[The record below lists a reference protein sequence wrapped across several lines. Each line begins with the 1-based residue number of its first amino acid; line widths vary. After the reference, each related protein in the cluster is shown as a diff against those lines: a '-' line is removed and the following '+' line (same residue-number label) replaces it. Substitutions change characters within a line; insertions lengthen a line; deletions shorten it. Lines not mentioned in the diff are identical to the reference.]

1 MPAISAHFSNIYPAA
16 RLNRLGR
23 ETRVDLAT
31 CSDQNGWSIIG
42 QVGPVKSGMTTQVNT
57 QRFLEMVGKSR
68 LVEPATLEKFTQ
80 KLHELHGE
88 PLPDDASL
96 IAKSMVAEGLLTAW
110 HTEKLL
116 AGKYKG
122 FFLGKYKL
130 LGHIGTGGMSSVY
143 LAEHTRML
151 DKRAIKVLPR
161 TRVKDATY
169 LARFQLE
176 AKAIASLSH
185 PNIVLAYDIDNEGDV
200 HYIVMEYVEGVDLQV
215 LVRRDGPLAPTQAA
229 LLIAQAA
236 DGLQHAHQR
245 GVVHRDVKP
254 ANLLLDLDGR
264 VRLLDMGLALVSAQ
278 DEESLT
284 VMHNENVLGTA
295 DYLAPEQAL
304 NSHQVDHRADI
315 YGLGCTLY
323 YLLTGHP
330 PFPEGTLAQRI
341 AKHQKVMP
349 TSIRLLRDDC
359 PGELEGICV
368 KMIQKEPQY
377 RYQSAADVAEALRQ
391 FAAHA
396 PPAKKLVPAKMGT
409 VPTGVSS
416 AGTPSS
422 RGNATRG
429 QNASQTSSIIHHDT
443 MSAKGD
449 DTVAGNREAV
459 IRKGL
464 SASDS
469 GRLIGTGVKSA
480 AELFGDSFLDLE
492 VESGYQGP
500 RSVKR
505 SGVSAAGR
513 SAANRPEAADRS
525 GASPSRVARS
535 SGIASRPGPVA
546 PASVSRK
553 SSAQS
558 SARAAGPAKTRAAS
572 TTNRGASWKKM
583 GLGLLLFA
591 LAIAI
596 GSIGYVIA
604 RLTS

>member
-1 MPAISAHFSNIYPAA
+1 
-16 RLNRLGR
+16 
-23 ETRVDLAT
+23 
-31 CSDQNGWSIIG
+31 
-42 QVGPVKSGMTTQVNT
+42 MTTQVNT

-88 PLPDDASL
+88 QLPEDASL
-96 IAKSMVAEGLLTAW
+96 IAKSMVAEGLLTTW

-349 TSIRLLRDDC
+349 TSIRSLRDDC

-409 VPTGVSS
+409 LPTGVSS
-416 AGTPSS
+416 TGRPSS
-422 RGNATRG
+422 RGSASRG
-429 QNASQTSSIIHHDT
+429 QNVSQTSSIIQHDT
-443 MSAKGD
+443 MSAKVD
-449 DTVAGNREAV
+449 DTVAGDRDAV

-492 VESGYQGP
+492 VESGYQGG
-500 RSVKR
+500 RSVRR
-505 SGVSAAGR
+505 SGASAAGR
-513 SAANRPEAADRS
+513 SAAHRPEAADRA
-525 GASPSRVARS
+525 GASPSRVTRG
-535 SGIASRPGPVA
+535 SGIASRPGPA
-546 PASVSRK
+546 DPASASRK
-553 SSAQS
+553 FSVQS
-558 SARAAGPAKTRAAS
+558 SARAVSPVKAKAA
-572 TTNRGASWKKM
+572 TATNRNASWKKL

-596 GSIGYVIA
+596 GLLGYVIA

>member
-1 MPAISAHFSNIYPAA
+1 M
-16 RLNRLGR
+16 
-23 ETRVDLAT
+23 VDRRSGGSGKT
-31 CSDQNGWSIIG
+31 
-42 QVGPVKSGMTTQVNT
+42 GMTTQVNT
-57 QRFLEMVGKSR
+57 KRFLEMVAKSR

-80 KLHELHGE
+80 KQQEVYGDS
-88 PLPDDASL
+88 LPEDASL
-96 IAKSMVAEGLLTAW
+96 IAKAMVAEGLLTAW

-215 LVRRDGPLAPTQAA
+215 LVRRDGPLSPIEAA

-368 KMIQKEPQY
+368 KMMQKEPQY
-377 RYQSAADVAEALRQ
+377 RYQSAADAAEALRQ

-396 PPAKKLVPAKMGT
+396 PPAKKLVPAKIGSVPAASGT
-409 VPTGVSS
+409 KP
-416 AGTPSS
+416 PSS
-422 RGNATRG
+422 RSNATRG
-429 QNASQTSSIIHHDT
+429 QSASQTSSIIQHDT

-469 GRLIGTGVKSA
+469 GRLIGTGLKSA

-492 VESGYQGP
+492 VESGYQGSK
-500 RSVKR
+500 SVRR
-505 SGVSAAGR
+505 SGVAAAGR
-513 SAANRPEAADRS
+513 SAAHRSEAANRS
-525 GASPSRVARS
+525 GTSPSRVARS
-535 SGIASRPGPVA
+535 SDIASHGSLDPAAVSRTA
-546 PASVSRK
+546 SARPASRSVIPSKAKAVST
-553 SSAQS
+553 A
-558 SARAAGPAKTRAAS
+558 
-572 TTNRGASWKKM
+572 NRSHVWKM
-583 GLGLLLFA
+583 VGLGLLLFM

-604 RLTS
+604 RLTP

>member
-1 MPAISAHFSNIYPAA
+1 M
-16 RLNRLGR
+16 
-23 ETRVDLAT
+23 VDQRSGGSGKT
-31 CSDQNGWSIIG
+31 C
-42 QVGPVKSGMTTQVNT
+42 MTTQVNT
-57 QRFLEMVGKSR
+57 KRFLEMVAKSR

-80 KLHELHGE
+80 KQQEVYGD
-88 PLPDDASL
+88 PLPEDASL

-215 LVRRDGPLAPTQAA
+215 LVRRDGPLSPIQAA

-264 VRLLDMGLALVSAQ
+264 IRLLDMGLALVSAQ

-368 KMIQKEPQY
+368 KMMQKEPQY
-377 RYQSAADVAEALRQ
+377 RYQSATDVAEALRQ

-396 PPAKKLVPAKMGT
+396 PPAKKLVPAKIGSVPAAASGT
-409 VPTGVSS
+409 KPQ
-416 AGTPSS
+416 SS
-422 RGNATRG
+422 RSNATRG
-429 QNASQTSSIIHHDT
+429 QSGSQTSSIIQHDT

-469 GRLIGTGVKSA
+469 GRLIGTGLKSA

-492 VESGYQGP
+492 VESGYQGSK
-500 RSVKR
+500 SVRR

-513 SAANRPEAADRS
+513 SASHRSEAANRS
-525 GASPSRVARS
+525 GTSPSGVTRS
-535 SGIASRPGPVA
+535 SDIASRSSMS
-546 PASVSRK
+546 PASVSR
-553 SSAQS
+553 AS
-558 SARAAGPAKTRAAS
+558 SARPAARSVNPSKAKAAS
-572 TTNRGASWKKM
+572 TANRNHAWKM
-583 GLGLLLFA
+583 VGLGLLLFV
-591 LAIAI
+591 LAIVI

-604 RLTS
+604 RLTP